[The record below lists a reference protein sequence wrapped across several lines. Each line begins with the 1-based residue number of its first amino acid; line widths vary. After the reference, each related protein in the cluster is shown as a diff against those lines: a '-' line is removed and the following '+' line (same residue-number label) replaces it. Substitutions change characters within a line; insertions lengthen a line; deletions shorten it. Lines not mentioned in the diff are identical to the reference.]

1 MNTPHTPIEKE
12 PKETNALWCYPED
25 HKKAKIKCI
34 EKGMTQMEFIKY
46 LLELDKKYET
56 TNKGRRDR

>member
-1 MNTPHTPIEKE
+1 MNETNVKPQ
-12 PKETNALWCYPED
+12 ETNALWCYPED

-46 LLELDKKYET
+46 LLELDKKYGKQHERDNI
-56 TNKGRRDR
+56 NK